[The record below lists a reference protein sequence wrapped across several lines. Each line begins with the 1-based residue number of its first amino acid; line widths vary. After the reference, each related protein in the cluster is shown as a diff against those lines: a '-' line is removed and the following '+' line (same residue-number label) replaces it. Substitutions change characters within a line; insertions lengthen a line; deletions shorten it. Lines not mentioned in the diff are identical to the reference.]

1 MHLEWKLTLELF
13 RFTNKQ
19 RNLPFIFRTFT
30 NTFKPTIAPSA
41 SKPLFQTET
50 IPAPEN
56 ILTSA
61 DYSSSGMPILRE
73 IDFDEKFCVK
83 SIFFSDLDLTSS
95 IETLPAVVLA
105 SSSTAPPALKT
116 ITETYTSTELQ
127 LKTSVLPLV
136 LNGKTKLQ
144 TLTQSFKITRLIEA
158 VKTVPPFEFINPT
171 SAFTDLDNVLEEA
184 GSEKREQ
191 LLPGE

>member
-1 MHLEWKLTLELF
+1 M
-13 RFTNKQ
+13 
-19 RNLPFIFRTFT
+19 
-30 NTFKPTIAPSA
+30 
-41 SKPLFQTET
+41 FQTET

-105 SSSTAPPALKT
+105 SSSTATPALKT